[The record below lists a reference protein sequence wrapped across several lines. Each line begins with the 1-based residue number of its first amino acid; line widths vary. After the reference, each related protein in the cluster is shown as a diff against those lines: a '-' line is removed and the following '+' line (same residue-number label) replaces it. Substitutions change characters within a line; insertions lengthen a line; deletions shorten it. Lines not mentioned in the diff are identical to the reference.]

1 MDRIADRNRLGEK
14 ITEGEQIVD
23 NLMVDKHVTEEEF
36 QNFMRRVTEVGKH
49 RLSPSIRLR
58 T

>member
-1 MDRIADRNRLGEK
+1 MDQIIDHNKLGEK
-14 ITEGEQIVD
+14 IAEGKQIMD

-49 RLSPSIRLR
+49 YLLFQLR